1 MNITKVRLS
10 DICIGKGSYG
20 IPAPAVTFSKD
31 LYTYLRI
38 TDINDDGTLNQSDK
52 KSVCDPR
59 AKNYLLHENDIV
71 FARTGN
77 STGRSYF
84 YDPEDGQL
92 VYAGFLIKF
101 TLDPRAVNPK
111 FIKYYTASAAY
122 KGWVASFNTG
132 STRGNINSQT
142 YANMEIPLPP
152 RDQQNLAVDVLSS
165 LDAKIKKNT
174 QINQNLEACA
184 A

>member
-10 DICIGKGSYG
+10 DICNGKGCYG
-20 IPAPAVTFSKD
+20 IPAPAVPFSED

-38 TDINDDGTLNQSDK
+38 TDITDDGTLNLSDK

-84 YDPEDGQL
+84 YNPEDGLL

-101 TLDPRAVNPK
+101 SLDPNLVNPK
-111 FIKYYTASAAY
+111 FVKYYAVSDAY
-122 KGWVASFNTG
+122 KGWIASFNTG

-152 RDQQNLAVDVLSS
+152 RDKQNLAVNVLSS
-165 LDAKIKKNT
+165 LDEKIRRNA
-174 QINQNLEACA
+174 QINQNLEKMA